1 MRQTTQ
7 REASGQDWQS
17 LRNRTLSASPLAWRL
32 AVVFALYFVAG
43 RLGLAVPFT
52 SANVSPVWPAAGVA
66 VAAVLTWGL
75 RVAPAIALA
84 AFLVNFF
91 TTIPASAAAGIGV
104 GNALSAIA
112 AAYLLSV
119 TDFQSSLPRL
129 KDVLRFL
136 LLAAGLSTT
145 VAASVGVTALTLAHA
160 KAWSGYGSAW
170 RIWWLG
176 DGMGVLV
183 IAPLLL
189 TGRQLLRGCRG
200 WRVVEFCVLC
210 GMVMTTS
217 SAIFG
222 PWVGVRDD
230 VLALVVFPFVV
241 WAAIR
246 FRVAGTAI
254 VSSLIVT
261 VALWGTAEGFGPFV
275 NHSPLHNA
283 VLLQVFIAV
292 TALTGLILAAV
303 INEKEHIGK
312 AFENSEKLLIEIE
325 AINQNLELRVQERTR
340 ELQEKSGQLAYQAK
354 LLDLANDAIFVRNA
368 DGRIAYWNEGAERL
382 YGWRANEAIGKSIQ
396 ELVQTEVPPNIA
408 TLLGRDR
415 WEGELQQRRRDG
427 SQITVASRWT
437 TLRDADANV
446 IGWLEINTDVTG
458 RKQAEGAARALS
470 ARLLTLQD
478 EERRRI
484 ARELHD
490 SLGQYLAALKMNME
504 RLSTGNS
511 DNDELITESLEMLD
525 KCLSET
531 RTISHLLH
539 PPLLDEAGFGSAARW
554 YTDGFAQRSGI
565 KVHMDLPAELPRM
578 DKDIEIA
585 LFRALQEALTN
596 VHRHARG
603 SSVNISVALSG
614 GGVQLAVTDDG
625 PGIEQTRLKHL
636 LEGTA
641 NAGVGIAGMRERM
654 RELGGALNIDS
665 DRKGTSIIVS
675 IPLRRKPASTSEDRG
690 PRQGGAA
697 VG

>member
-7 REASGQDWQS
+7 GEASGHRWQS
-17 LRNRTLSASPLAWRL
+17 LGNQALSASALAWRL
-32 AVVFALYFVAG
+32 TVVFALYFVAG
-43 RLGLAVPFT
+43 KLGLAVPFT
-52 SANVSPVWPAAGVA
+52 SSNVSPVWPAAGVA
-66 VAAVLTWGL
+66 VAAVLIWGV

-91 TTIPASAAAGIGV
+91 SPIPASAAAGIGL
-104 GNALSAIA
+104 GNAFSAIA
-112 AAYLLSV
+112 AGYLLAA
-119 TDFQSSLPRL
+119 TDFQTPLPRL

-136 LLAAGLSTT
+136 LLAVGLATT
-145 VAASVGVTALTLAHA
+145 VAAFVGVTALTLAHT
-160 KAWSGYGSAW
+160 KAWAGYGSAW

-176 DGMGVLV
+176 DAMGVLV
-183 IAPLLL
+183 ITPLLL

-200 WRVVEFCVLC
+200 WRVVEFGLLC
-210 GMVMTTS
+210 GMVITTS

-246 FRVAGTAI
+246 FRVAGAAI
-254 VSSLIVT
+254 VSLLIAM
-261 VALWGTAEGFGPFV
+261 VALWGTAKGFGPFV

-283 VLLQVFIAV
+283 VLLQIFIAV
-292 TALTGLILAAV
+292 TAFTGLILAAV

-312 AFENSEKLLIEIE
+312 AFENSEKLLGEIE
-325 AINQNLELRVQERTR
+325 TINQSLEVRVRERTR
-340 ELQEKSGQLAYQAK
+340 ELEDKTAQLANQAK

-368 DGRIAYWNEGAERL
+368 DGGIGYWNEGAERL
-382 YGWRANEAIGKSIQ
+382 YGWRADEAIGKSTQ
-396 ELVQTEVPPNIA
+396 ELLQTELPPEVTA
-408 TLLGRDR
+408 MTDR

-437 TLRDADANV
+437 TLRNDRGQAV
-446 IGWLEINTDVTG
+446 GWLEINTDVTG
-458 RKQAEGAARALS
+458 RKQAEDAARALS
-470 ARLLTLQD
+470 GRILTLQD

-490 SLGQYLAALKMNME
+490 SLGQYLAALKMNLD
-504 RLSTGNS
+504 RVSAGRSNS
-511 DNDELITESLEMLD
+511 EELIRESLEMLD
-525 KCLSET
+525 KCLTET

-578 DKDIEIA
+578 EKDIEIA

-596 VHRHARG
+596 VHRHARS
-603 SSVNISVALSG
+603 SSVNISVTLHAG
-614 GGVQLAVTDDG
+614 KVQLAITDDG
-625 PGIEQTRLKHL
+625 PGIAPKRLKRL

-641 NAGVGIAGMRERM
+641 DTGVGIAGMRERM
-654 RELGGALNIDS
+654 RELDGSLKIHS
-665 DRKGTSIIVS
+665 DRTGTTVIVS
-675 IPLRRKPASTSEDRG
+675 IPQRRKAASASEEGAPRRG
-690 PRQGGAA
+690 ISAA
-697 VG
+697 G